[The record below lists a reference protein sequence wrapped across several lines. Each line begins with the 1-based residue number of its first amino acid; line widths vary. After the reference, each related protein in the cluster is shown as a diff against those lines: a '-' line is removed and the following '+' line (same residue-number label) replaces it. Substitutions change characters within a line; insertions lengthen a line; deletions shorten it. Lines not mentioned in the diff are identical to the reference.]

1 MNYIYEDSVKKII
14 PSNSLYQHKGNCGK
28 VLICGGSKGFTGAVC
43 MSANAALRTGSGLV
57 TVAVPDS
64 LNNIYEIKLTEA
76 MSLPLEDEN
85 GYFTKNSYKKALDFA
100 LTCDAVAIGPGG
112 GESFGYVAEKF
123 ILDCPKPMVIDA
135 DAINYLSQNTDLLFK
150 KKAPVIL
157 TPHVGEM
164 SRLTGRPI
172 EQINSDRVNTAE
184 EFSKKYNVI
193 TVLKGFNT
201 VITDGVN
208 TFINTTGNEGM
219 ATGGAGDVL
228 TGMILSL
235 LGRKVN
241 PVNSA
246 ILGTYLHGLAGDFA
260 KSKFN
265 AYSMTATDIIENIYE
280 AINKLSEGDSNDR
293 KIKDLV

>member
-14 PSNSLYQHKGNCGK
+14 PSNSIYQHKGNCGK

-64 LNNIYEIKLTEA
+64 LNSIYEIKLTEA

-85 GYFTKNSYKKALDFA
+85 GYFTKNSYRKALEFA
-100 LTCDAVAIGPGG
+100 QKCDAVVLGPGG
-112 GESFGYVAEKF
+112 GESFGCVVEKF
-123 ILDCPKPMVIDA
+123 IINYTKPMVIDA
-135 DAINYLSQNTDLLFK
+135 DAINYLAQYPDLLYK

-157 TPHVGEM
+157 TPHAGEM
-164 SRLTGRPI
+164 SRLTGKTI
-172 EQINSDRVNTAE
+172 EQINSDRINAAE
-184 EFSKKYNVI
+184 ELSKKYDII

-201 VITDGVN
+201 IITDGIN
-208 TFINTTGNEGM
+208 TFVNTTGNEGM
-219 ATGGAGDVL
+219 ATGGSGDVL

-235 LGRKVN
+235 LGRNVN
-241 PVNSA
+241 PLNSA
-246 ILGTYLHGLAGDFA
+246 VLGVYLHGLAGDFA

-280 AINKLSEGDSNDR
+280 AINKLVQGD
-293 KIKDLV
+293 